1 MKKKII
7 IIIIIIIVIIAIGLI
22 FAGSILLKNIEKPQK
37 EVIQK
42 LDTDEETKFTS
53 EVLTK
58 VSSLEANLYQKF
70 PIDDLEKLDD
80 TTKTKFILDVVSAS
94 SKEVTVKQV
103 QAEAKKYFNNFSIVK
118 KDIKV
123 DKDAAYTYKNNTYTK
138 NITVGN
144 RCSLKT
150 NVISKNKVNDNYI
163 VKSKYYYINGSK
175 NSVEDLE
182 ATIKVYKTLKDCE
195 DKTSEILSITN
206 KTIGISN
213 EDYEKIK
220 EQLNTYV
227 YTISKDYKVLSIKS
241 E

>member
-1 MKKKII
+1 MKKK

>member
-1 MKKKII
+1 MKKKI